1 MSDSYQVN
9 LNNLM
14 KISINNKNNVKKNI
28 DIIKKLIEILCK
40 LGVSNTL
47 TELLDEAIK
56 YESITEEH
64 IDTIQNLINHSSLDF
79 KTRYI
84 TEQKKFI
91 SMSSIS
97 HFNTDLAK
105 NIQTQSENIAIQAK
119 LSLHDMEEQ
128 LDYNEELLSLY
139 DIMKELVED
148 SCVNV
153 TVSKDTSNMAI
164 NKLNEFKKKDDKA
177 CEAYVHAKSMDHY
190 YIN

>member
-28 DIIKKLIEILCK
+28 DIIEKLIDILCK

-47 TELLDEAIK
+47 TELLDESINYK
-56 YESITEEH
+56 SITEEH
-64 IDTIQNLINHSSLDF
+64 IDTIQNLIDRSSLDF
-79 KTRYI
+79 RTRYI
-84 TEQKKFI
+84 AEQKKII

-97 HFNTDLAK
+97 HFNTNLAK

-119 LSLHDMEEQ
+119 LCLHDMEEQ
-128 LDYNEELLSLY
+128 IDYNEELLSLY

-164 NKLNEFKKKDDKA
+164 NKLNEFKKKDDEA
-177 CEAYVHAKSMDHY
+177 CEAYVRSKCMDHC
-190 YIN
+190 